1 MMSIL
6 GCESVAGVAQALL
19 RQRLVGLLKNASFC
33 PAFMHGAGQ
42 TLRDRFAAND
52 SPDLGGGRAPWLCR
66 RRYFISDWA
75 TRPSIE
81 VGRQR
86 LTNVHY

>member
-1 MMSIL
+1 VNPL
-6 GCESVAGVAQALL
+6 PVWRKLLL
-19 RQRLVGLLKNASFC
+19 RQRLAVLLKNASFC
-33 PAFMHGAGQ
+33 PALMHGAGQ
-42 TLRDRFAAND
+42 TLPDRFAAND
-52 SPDLGGGRAPWLCR
+52 SPDLGGGRAVSCR

>member
-19 RQRLVGLLKNASFC
+19 RQRLAVLLKNASLC
-33 PAFMHGAGQ
+33 PALMHGAGQ
-42 TLRDRFAAND
+42 TLRDRFAGND

-66 RRYFISDWA
+66 HRYFISDWA
-75 TRPSIE
+75 ARPSSE

-86 LTNVHY
+86 LNVRY